1 MGTGIATQR
10 IKNGQQITVDGDTG
24 TVTLGPA

>member
-10 IKNGQQITVDGDTG
+10 IRSGQQITVDGDIG
-24 TVTLGPA
+24 TVTIGS